1 MNQASPV
8 AELSQADHVEW
19 EDIEDIAKQLL
30 HIWVGGGDLA
40 WAKSAWRALSQ
51 AGMTAYAS
59 EAERTICVVR
69 LIALSALYQE
79 FCVRAFDEGSSD
91 EWQEEITSDLVG
103 DYPLLDVFTLGQ
115 LAERRQIEVDNSP
128 LYDSAPP
135 VLSSVILELVQDEY
149 RHVVDTLQE
158 QWGENAFFT
167 SLYVSAEPDEDED
180 EEREDEASS
189 PVTMDQIDRVMN
201 YDRGSGKD
209 HAYTWF
215 TNGLPL

>member
-1 MNQASPV
+1 MNQASPS
-8 AELSQADHVEW
+8 AGLSQADRVEW

-30 HIWVGGGDLA
+30 HIWVSGGDLA
-40 WAKSAWRALSQ
+40 WAKTAWQALTQ
-51 AGMTAYAS
+51 AGMTAYTS
-59 EAERTICVVR
+59 EAERTVCVVR
-69 LIALSALYQE
+69 LIALSSLYQE
-79 FCVRAFDEGSSD
+79 FCVRAFDEGSSG

-103 DYPLLDVFTLGQ
+103 DYPRIDVFTLGQ
-115 LAERRQIEVDNSP
+115 LAERRQIDVDNSP
-128 LYDSAPP
+128 LYDSDPP

-158 QWGENAFFT
+158 QWGGNAFFT
-167 SLYVSAEPDEDED
+167 SLYVSAEPGEDEDED
-180 EEREDEASS
+180 REDETSS